1 MIRERAMA
9 QRMHFFLAQDMRFR
23 ARLAAIRGDA
33 AARDDSRKGAIGLFR
48 EMDMPN
54 WTAIAL
60 LEHAEQLAADGRSK
74 EAEAAVSESRGI
86 FAELRATAWM
96 ERAAALDIGAPA
108 VPA

>member
-1 MIRERAMA
+1 
-9 QRMHFFLAQDMRFR
+9 
-23 ARLAAIRGDA
+23 
-33 AARDDSRKGAIGLFR
+33 
-48 EMDMPN
+48 MPN

-86 FAELRATAWM
+86 FAELRAT
-96 ERAAALDIGAPA
+96 RLDGARGRRHIGAPA